1 MFGNKKKLEAQLA
14 EQGGTV
20 AWATVID
27 AKNKWASASM
37 DGFNR
42 VTSETDHVRVSLKVE
57 PDGQEPFEATF
68 SQAFKGSIPMK
79 GWQCKV
85 IYDPSDRSKIAIQE
99 DSITPPGIDHDRAER
114 AAVRRNEMMEAA
126 RSGNIAEYVE
136 DMKAKALSG
145 QLGGFVMV
153 DGQVVSGGGIPGMP
167 GTPASAPKP
176 DLADQLTKL
185 ADLRDRGVLTDAEFE
200 AQKAKLL
207 AAS

>member
-14 EQGGTV
+14 QQGGTV

-85 IYDPSDRSKIAIQE
+85 IYDPSDPSKIAIQE

-114 AAVRRNEMMEAA
+114 AAVTRKEMMEAA
-126 RSGNIAEYVE
+126 RI
-136 DMKAKALSG
+136 
-145 QLGGFVMV
+145 GGFVMV
-153 DGQVVSGGGIPGMP
+153 DGQVVSGGGVPGMP
-167 GTPASAPKP
+167 SAPATAPKP
-176 DLADQLTKL
+176 DLVDQLTKL

>member
-1 MFGNKKKLEAQLA
+1 MFGNKKKLETQLA
-14 EQGGTV
+14 QQGGTV

-27 AKNKWASASM
+27 AKDKWASART
-37 DGFNR
+37 DGLGGVSNR
-42 VTSETDHVRVSLKVE
+42 TDHMRVSLRVE
-57 PDGQEPFEATF
+57 PDGQEPFEATL
-68 SQAFKGSIPMK
+68 SQAFKGRIPMK

-85 IYDPSDRSKIAIQE
+85 IYDPSDPSKIAIQE
-99 DSITPPGIDHDRAER
+99 DTITPPGIDHDRAER
-114 AAVRRNEMMEAA
+114 VAVSRKEMMDAA

-153 DGQVVSGGGIPGMP
+153 DGQVVSGGQAAGA
-167 GTPASAPKP
+167 PAPAKP